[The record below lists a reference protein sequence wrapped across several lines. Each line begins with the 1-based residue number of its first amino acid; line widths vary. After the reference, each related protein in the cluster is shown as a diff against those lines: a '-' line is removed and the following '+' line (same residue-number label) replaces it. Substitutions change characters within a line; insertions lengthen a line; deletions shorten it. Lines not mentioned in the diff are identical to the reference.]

1 MKFPFTPKTGAVH
14 FSLMVLDP
22 TAFASWL
29 YKNDATHIR
38 FFSEYISRWWARN
51 YSAILEIIGA
61 DVILLQRGP

>member
-1 MKFPFTPKTGAVH
+1 
-14 FSLMVLDP
+14 MVLDP